1 MRQYAASPV
10 IQRLVADRATYFPS
24 SWAEDFYNNYW
35 NVDTATG
42 KGLDYWGRIVVVDRT
57 VQVEYLPT
65 TLGFYEAW
73 SGASPGYAQPG
84 PMIINSLA
92 FVLFSTIT
100 PPGTDDRVQP
110 FDQAPFYDGQVVTQ
124 TVTLADGPYRTLI
137 LAKALA
143 NISDC
148 TTKSLNRILQLVF
161 SGDESRRCYVQT
173 DNHMNMRYVFEFPL
187 SPVEKTIAVQSG
199 IMPRPAGV
207 KLSIMQ
213 IDREGTFGFAEG
225 ADYQPFNQGTFLG
238 DDGVINAI

>member
-1 MRQYAASPV
+1 MKQYAASPV
-10 IQRLVADRATYFPS
+10 IQQLVADRATYFAS
-24 SWAEDFYNNYW
+24 DWQNEFYDNYW

-42 KGLDYWGRIVVVDRT
+42 SGLDYWGRIVVVGRT
-57 VQVEYLPT
+57 VEVEYLPT
-65 TLGFYEAW
+65 TFGFYEAW
-73 SGASPGYAQPG
+73 SGSSPGYAQPG
-84 PMIINSLA
+84 PVIINNMA
-92 FVLFSTIT
+92 FVLFRSNT
-100 PPGTDDRVQP
+100 PQGTDDRVQP

-124 TVTLADGPYRTLI
+124 TVTLADDPYRILI

-148 TTKSLNRILQLVF
+148 TTKSLNRILRLVF
-161 SGDESRRCYVQT
+161 SGDDSRRCYVQT
-173 DNHMNMRYVFEFPL
+173 NNLMGMRYVFEFPL
-187 SPVEKTIAVQSG
+187 SPVEKTIAIQSG

-225 ADYQPFNQGTFLG
+225 VDFQPFNQGTFLG

>member
-1 MRQYAASPV
+1 MKQYASSPV
-10 IQRLVADRATYFPS
+10 IQQLVADRATYFAND
-24 SWAEDFYNNYW
+24 WQDDFYNNYW

-42 KGLDYWGRIVVVDRT
+42 KGLDYWGRIVVVGRT
-57 VQVEYLPT
+57 VEVEYLPT
-65 TLGFYEAW
+65 TFGFYEAW
-73 SGASPGYAQPG
+73 SGTSPGYAQPG
-84 PMIINSLA
+84 PVIINDMA
-92 FVLFSTIT
+92 FVMFRSNA
-100 PPGTDDRVQP
+100 PQGTDDRVQP

-124 TVTLADGPYRTLI
+124 TVTLADDPYRTLI

-148 TTKSLNRILQLVF
+148 TTKSLNRILRLVF
-161 SGDESRRCYVQT
+161 SGDENRRCYVQT
-173 DNHMNMRYVFEFPL
+173 NNLMGMRYVFEFPL
-187 SPVEKTIAVQSG
+187 SPVEKTIAIQSG

-225 ADYQPFNQGTFLG
+225 VDFQPFNQGTFLG

>member
-10 IQRLVADRATYFPS
+10 IQQLVADRATYFPV
-24 SWAEDFYNNYW
+24 SWANDFYKNYW
-35 NVDTATG
+35 NVDTAAG
-42 KGLDYWGRIVVVDRT
+42 LGLDYWGRIVVVDRT

-65 TLGFYEAW
+65 TFGFYEAW
-73 SGASPGYAQPG
+73 SGSSPGYAQPG
-84 PMIINSLA
+84 PVIINNMAL
-92 FVLFSTIT
+92 VLVSTIT
-100 PPGTDDRVQP
+100 PSDTDDRVQP
-110 FDQAPFYDGQVVTQ
+110 FDQAPFYDGHVVTQ

-148 TTKSLNRILQLVF
+148 TTRSLNKILRLVF
-161 SGDESRRCYVQT
+161 SGSDTRRCYVQT
-173 DNHMNMRYVFEFPL
+173 DNNMNMRYVFEFPL
-187 SPVEKTIAVQSG
+187 SPVEKTIAIQSA

-225 ADYQPFNQGTFLG
+225 QDYQPFNQGTFLG